1 MDFHLTEEQ
10 EMLRDMCRKFAE
22 NELKPKAEHYDR
34 THEFPWEHVK
44 KLGEMGLMGV
54 VYPPEY
60 NGSGM
65 DYVSY
70 AIAVEEVS
78 RGDASAGIIVSAHN
92 SLCLSP
98 IYYFGTEAQKKK
110 YLSMLTTGEW
120 IGCFGIT
127 EPSAGSDAAGTS
139 TTAEFH
145 NG

>member
-10 EMLRDMCRKFAE
+10 EMLRDMCRKFAD

-78 RGDASAGIIVSAHN
+78 RGDASAGIIVS
-92 SLCLSP
+92 LR
-98 IYYFGTEAQKKK
+98 
-110 YLSMLTTGEW
+110 TTR
-120 IGCFGIT
+120 
-127 EPSAGSDAAGTS
+127 SASRRYTISARKRRRKNISRSSRPGSG
-139 TTAEFH
+139 
-145 NG
+145 